1 MNGEKLSLSQIA
13 CQYGFAVGTI
23 YQRYRNGA
31 RDEELVEPLR
41 HSAGKANQLSVDDGG
56 RLMSISAY
64 ALHYQLNELAVRN
77 AFRYLQKEGETVIKA
92 DCIRRYLE
100 EIQEDRHAHMP
111 SKTLVMDDQ
120 EITRHQ
126 LAKRLGVN
134 MKTIRDR
141 TPRDGERLVTKEKLL
156 KEKRRIN
163 HRVKIGNVTY
173 SLPELADAFNL
184 SVETVYSRWKRGK
197 RGEELIKP
205 VR

>member
-1 MNGEKLSLSQIA
+1 M
-13 CQYGFAVGTI
+13 
-23 YQRYRNGA
+23 
-31 RDEELVEPLR
+31 
-41 HSAGKANQLSVDDGG
+41 
-56 RLMSISAY
+56 
-64 ALHYQLNELAVRN
+64 
-77 AFRYLQKEGETVIKA
+77 IKA

>member
-31 RDEELVEPLR
+31 RGEELVEPLR

-141 TPRDGERLVTKEKLL
+141 TPRDDERLVTKEKLL

>member
-31 RDEELVEPLR
+31 RGEELVEPLR

-64 ALHYQLNELAVRN
+64 ALNYQLNELAVRN

>member
-31 RDEELVEPLR
+31 RGEELVEPLR

-77 AFRYLQKEGETVIKA
+77 AFCYLQKEGKMVIKA

-141 TPRDGERLVTKEKLL
+141 TPRDGERLVT
-156 KEKRRIN
+156 
-163 HRVKIGNVTY
+163 Y
-173 SLPELADAFNL
+173 AFSNIQ
-184 SVETVYSRWKRGK
+184 V
-197 RGEELIKP
+197 
-205 VR
+205 

>member
-1 MNGEKLSLSQIA
+1 MNGEKLSLSQIS

-31 RDEELVEPLR
+31 RGEELVEPLR

-56 RLMSISAY
+56 RLMSILAY
-64 ALHYQLNELAVRN
+64 ALHYQLNELAVCN

-141 TPRDGERLVTKEKLL
+141 TPRDGERLVTKEKHL

>member
-13 CQYGFAVGTI
+13 CQYGVAVGTI

-31 RDEELVEPLR
+31 RGEEFVEPLR